1 MPHPYVTGMSDG
13 TDEQPDNIPNAEN
26 ESSWDNILLT
36 ILVAVIILLVVILFF
51 SILMV

>member
-36 ILVAVIILLVVILFF
+36 ILVAVILFF